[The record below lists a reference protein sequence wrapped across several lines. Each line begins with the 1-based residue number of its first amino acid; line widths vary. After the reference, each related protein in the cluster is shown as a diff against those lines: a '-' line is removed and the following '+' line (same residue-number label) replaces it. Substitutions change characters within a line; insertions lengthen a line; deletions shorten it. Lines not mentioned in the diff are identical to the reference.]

1 MGAVL
6 RLISTD
12 AFLGYAPA
20 MHVNFNHVNKT
31 EAR

>member
-20 MHVNFNHVNKT
+20 MHVNHVIIVI
-31 EAR
+31 